1 MRIDI
6 MPEPPQPALPAD
18 LVLLQVP
25 SPTARVQH
33 DVSHTQDV
41 GPCLVKEHEAEAF
54 QVLHLPAVWSAWLPV
69 STQRWN
75 PKARCARDAK

>member
-25 SPTARVQH
+25 SPTGGGGGGGN
-33 DVSHTQDV
+33 HTQDV

-54 QVLHLPAVWSAWLPV
+54 QVLHLPAVWSA
-69 STQRWN
+69 
-75 PKARCARDAK
+75 